1 MNSKT
6 RMTIKKELKA
16 IAQSGC
22 KIDKVV
28 FDYFMSN
35 VDKAGFNDREIIYLI
50 CDILCEY
57 NFEDED
63 LELSIADYLLKR
75 TSMINHSKLS
85 WLLYN
90 SVIHRVTPVF
100 ELCLKNNVII
110 LPESIYFIDFFLEDS
125 ELYNDYEVEDINEY
139 YRKSNILKSY
149 FRKQKIENIRNRNK
163 MQI

>member
-1 MNSKT
+1 MNTKT

-22 KIDKVV
+22 KIDNVV

-35 VDKAGFNDREIIYLI
+35 FDKAGFNDREIVYLI
-50 CDILCEY
+50 CDLLCEY
-57 NFEDED
+57 NFEEED

-90 SVIHRVTPVF
+90 SVIQRVTPVF

-110 LPESIYFIDFFLEDS
+110 LPGHIGFIDFFLEDS
-125 ELYNDYEVEDINEY
+125 ELYNDYEIEDINEY
-139 YRKSNILKSY
+139 YRKSNILKLY
-149 FRKQKIENIRNRNK
+149 LRKQQIEKIRNRNK
-163 MQI
+163 IQI

>member
-35 VDKAGFNDREIIYLI
+35 VDKAGFNDREIVYLI
-50 CDILCEY
+50 CDLLYEY

-63 LELSIADYLLKR
+63 LEISIVNYLLKN
-75 TSMINHSKLS
+75 TSIKNHRKLNL
-85 WLLYN
+85 LLYN

-100 ELCLKNNVII
+100 DLFLKNNVII
-110 LPESIYFIDFFLEDS
+110 LPEYIDFIDFFLKDI
-125 ELYNDYEVEDINEY
+125 ELNNDYEVEDINEY
-139 YRKSNILKSY
+139 YRKSNILKLY
-149 FRKQKIENIRNRNK
+149 LRKQKIENIRNRNK
-163 MQI
+163 IQI

>member
-1 MNSKT
+1 MNTKT

-28 FDYFMSN
+28 FEYFMSN
-35 VDKAGFNDREIIYLI
+35 FDKAGFNDREIVYLI
-50 CDILCEY
+50 CDLLYEY

-63 LELSIADYLLKR
+63 LEISIVNYLLKN
-75 TSMINHSKLS
+75 TSMKNHRKLNL
-85 WLLYN
+85 LLYN

-110 LPESIYFIDFFLEDS
+110 LPGHIGFIDFFLEDS
-125 ELYNDYEVEDINEY
+125 ELYNDYEIEDINEY
-139 YRKSNILKSY
+139 YRKSNILKLY
-149 FRKQKIENIRNRNK
+149 LRKQQIEKIRNRNK
-163 MQI
+163 IQI

>member
-6 RMTIKKELKA
+6 RMTIKKELKG

-110 LPESIYFIDFFLEDS
+110 LPEYIDFIDFFLKDI
-125 ELYNDYEVEDINEY
+125 ELNNDYEVEDINEY
-139 YRKSNILKSY
+139 YRKSNILKLY
-149 FRKQKIENIRNRNK
+149 LRKQQIENIRNRNK
-163 MQI
+163 IQI